1 MSDPVASSFRLH
13 VGNAGTRYH
22 TDSLCGCYPD
32 NVKRELSIC
41 EICRNSS
48 TAFEIGQGIFVSEQG
63 QKFHLTRY
71 CRTFKNPR
79 VTEYLKCTACGTPGD
94 SMRDSVLRP
103 RRAASSTSDTPGYLS
118 PSAAEVS

>member
-41 EICRNSS
+41 EIC
-48 TAFEIGQGIFVSEQG
+48 FVSEQG

-79 VTEYLKCTACGTPGD
+79 VTEYLKCTACGAPGD

-103 RRAASSTSDTPGYLS
+103 RRAASSTSDKPGYLS
-118 PSAAEVS
+118 SSAAEVS